1 MGFEA
6 FNIKGD
12 KKMLIVNKDNPPEN
26 ITIQNLGSTEGA
38 YEYIL
43 EICNAA
49 TMKSYESIQL
59 GPDLSIYSSFFTF
72 KYNGEFNELPTGFYI
87 MNLIVKNEE
96 GTILSSNKFFLSI
109 ARNESDINKYNSNAE
124 FKEYEG

>member
-1 MGFEA
+1 
-6 FNIKGD
+6 
-12 KKMLIVNKDNPPEN
+12 MLIVNKDNPPEN
-26 ITIQNLGSTEGA
+26 ITIQNLGNTEGA

-49 TMKSYESIQL
+49 TMKSYEPIHL

-72 KYNGEFNELPTGFYI
+72 KYNGEFNEFPTGFYI

-96 GTILSSNKFFLSI
+96 STILSSNKGILLI